1 MMTLSP
7 FSAYRG
13 RGTPAEQ
20 RVEALHR
27 VVSILLQG
35 VALHG
40 FEYERQAFERFQ
52 LGIRKIRAN
61 FDELIDD
68 DTAVLLSGAAIR
80 LMEDHGRHS
89 EHFLQTCRT
98 ETEAMMALLSDT
110 LSHVTGAGPE
120 TIVGIKEAQRDFA
133 HATQPEEMT
142 AARCRLASCLETIR
156 QCPRGKAS
164 APELVPGKH
173 DSATGLPDSGYAE
186 AAFASVWSRRHEYYV
201 AIFAFERLEAINLR
215 FGFKVGDE
223 VLSMLSQHVAQNI
236 RAGDNL
242 FRWRGPCLVV
252 LIERQ
257 AHESLVASELS
268 RIASVRLEH
277 AIKIKDREVLV
288 PVSMSWH
295 LLPLGGTA
303 TVDELVTDL
312 NAFASNRAR
321 QLR

>member
-120 TIVGIKEAQRDFA
+120 TIVGIK
-133 HATQPEEMT
+133 
-142 AARCRLASCLETIR
+142 
-156 QCPRGKAS
+156 
-164 APELVPGKH
+164 
-173 DSATGLPDSGYAE
+173 
-186 AAFASVWSRRHEYYV
+186 
-201 AIFAFERLEAINLR
+201 
-215 FGFKVGDE
+215 
-223 VLSMLSQHVAQNI
+223 
-236 RAGDNL
+236 
-242 FRWRGPCLVV
+242 
-252 LIERQ
+252 
-257 AHESLVASELS
+257 
-268 RIASVRLEH
+268 
-277 AIKIKDREVLV
+277 
-288 PVSMSWH
+288 
-295 LLPLGGTA
+295 
-303 TVDELVTDL
+303 
-312 NAFASNRAR
+312 
-321 QLR
+321 